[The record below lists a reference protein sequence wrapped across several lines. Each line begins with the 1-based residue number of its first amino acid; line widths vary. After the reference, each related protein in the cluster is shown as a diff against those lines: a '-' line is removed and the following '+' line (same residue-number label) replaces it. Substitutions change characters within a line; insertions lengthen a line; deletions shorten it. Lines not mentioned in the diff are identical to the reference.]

1 MSRRLITAAQA
12 EEWRYD
18 LPGDGR
24 TYRYEPITGLF
35 APRARMTVLEEDGAG
50 GWQPVIGDTY
60 SATAIEEFGDYL
72 RRLAD
77 YLKGTK

>member
-18 LPGDGR
+18 LRGDGHR
-24 TYRYEPITGLF
+24 YRFEPVTGLF
-35 APRARMTVLEEDGAG
+35 MPRARMTVLEDDRAG
-50 GWQPVIGDTY
+50 EPVIVTSFAADV
-60 SATAIEEFGDYL
+60 IEEFGDYL

-77 YLKGTK
+77 YLKGNK